1 VPSGEFFVT
10 VPGVTRPL
18 HSVAGILD
26 TRRPSA
32 AAATVPVWNGNPE
45 SLRVNI
51 TGLNPPGTPYE
62 VAAGATVSGLS
73 GVMDYDTNDSQ
84 FQLYTNASGAGTP
97 TPLTPTLSAT
107 PVPAA
112 LSSDLTIGS
121 FNMERFY
128 NDTAEGNGAVTL
140 TTTAYQGRLN
150 KASLAIRN
158 VLRMPDILGLEEI
171 EGQRNSAGSQPVHV
185 IQDIVAKVNADA
197 VAAGQGNPNYTF
209 CIGLTNDPGAITP
222 AILYKQGKAQITECQ
237 QYGLNTQYTEPG
249 GGANILNDRPP
260 ITIRA
265 NATAPGS
272 DSSIPIRLVVN
283 HLRSLGGI
291 DEPGTTNGDRV
302 RAKRNVQAKYLA
314 NLINGTSGDQ
324 STNWNIA
331 DNLVVVGDFN
341 AFYVNDGYADVMNC
355 IAGNPAP
362 ANQQFF
368 TAAQLA
374 VDSPCTPILNPPLT
388 MLTGMNPAGLYSYS
402 FSGTIQTLDH
412 VLLNSK
418 VYARFRQ
425 IAYARND
432 ADFPEG
438 PTYRNDF
445 NRPERVSDHDMPV
458 LYIRLPVEV
467 TSRSQLNASA
477 VVLNRATGR
486 YTSNISVTN
495 TGAAPLSG
503 PVYVFFSNLTAG
515 VTLPDLPI
523 YNGQPYATINL
534 GAGLAPGATSST
546 VTISF
551 LNPANARI
559 GYTSTRF
566 DGSF

>member
-1 VPSGEFFVT
+1 
-10 VPGVTRPL
+10 
-18 HSVAGILD
+18 
-26 TRRPSA
+26 
-32 AAATVPVWNGNPE
+32 
-45 SLRVNI
+45 
-51 TGLNPPGTPYE
+51 
-62 VAAGATVSGLS
+62 
-73 GVMDYDTNDSQ
+73 
-84 FQLYTNASGAGTP
+84 
-97 TPLTPTLSAT
+97 
-107 PVPAA
+107 
-112 LSSDLTIGS
+112 
-121 FNMERFY
+121 
-128 NDTAEGNGAVTL
+128 
-140 TTTAYQGRLN
+140 
-150 KASLAIRN
+150 
-158 VLRMPDILGLEEI
+158 
-171 EGQRNSAGSQPVHV
+171 
-185 IQDIVAKVNADA
+185 
-197 VAAGQGNPNYTF
+197 
-209 CIGLTNDPGAITP
+209 
-222 AILYKQGKAQITECQ
+222 
-237 QYGLNTQYTEPG
+237 
-249 GGANILNDRPP
+249 
-260 ITIRA
+260 
-265 NATAPGS
+265 
-272 DSSIPIRLVVN
+272 
-283 HLRSLGGI
+283 
-291 DEPGTTNGDRV
+291 
-302 RAKRNVQAKYLA
+302 VQAKYLA

-418 VYARFRQ
+418 VYDRFRQ

-515 VTLPDLPI
+515 VTLPDLPT